1 MSLAVVIHGSRDL
14 RLEETEVPAL
24 GPSDVEVR
32 IAAGGICGSDL
43 HYYQD
48 GGFGTV
54 RIKEPMVLGHEIAG
68 TVTAV
73 GTLVDKVRPGDKV
86 AVNPSRPCN
95 ACRYCLE
102 GLSRHCLNMLFYG
115 SAMRFPHVQ
124 GGFRQRLVAEERAMR
139 EGAGRPAAREG
150 GLRRAARG
158 VPARRATAPARCSA
172 GRC

>member
-32 IAAGGICGSDL
+32 IAAGGICGSGL

-73 GTLVDKVRPGDKV
+73 GTLVDKVRAGDKV
-86 AVNPSRPCN
+86 AVNPCRPCN

-102 GLSRHCLNMLFYG
+102 GLPRHCLDMLFYG
-115 SAMRFPHVQ
+115 SAMRFPA
-124 GGFRQRLVAEERAMR
+124 R
-139 EGAGRPAAREG
+139 AGRLLQPLG
-150 GLRRAARG
+150 
-158 VPARRATAPARCSA
+158 
-172 GRC
+172 

>member
-73 GTLVDKVRPGDKV
+73 GTLVDKVRP
-86 AVNPSRPCN
+86 ATRSR
-95 ACRYCLE
+95 
-102 GLSRHCLNMLFYG
+102 SI
-115 SAMRFPHVQ
+115 
-124 GGFRQRLVAEERAMR
+124 RA
-139 EGAGRPAAREG
+139 GPATPAATASRAS
-150 GLRRAARG
+150 RATSSTCCSTAARCASRTCRAAFANGSSPRSG
-158 VPARRATAPARCSA
+158 NA
-172 GRC
+172 